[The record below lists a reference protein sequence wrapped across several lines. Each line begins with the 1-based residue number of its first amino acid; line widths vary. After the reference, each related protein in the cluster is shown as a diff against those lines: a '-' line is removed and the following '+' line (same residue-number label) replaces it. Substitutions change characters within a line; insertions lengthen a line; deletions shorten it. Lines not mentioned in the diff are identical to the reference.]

1 MNYYY
6 NIILFIIIKVSLSI
20 YVILNKS
27 SFRSVNYK
35 KLSNDLIYSYSYNN
49 LYFLNKSLSIINSY
63 KNIFIDNY
71 SGSEYFSP
79 ELNYFFIV
87 CTNKLLMANFFYTIN
102 RSSIFHNLFNNIFS
116 KY

>member
-6 NIILFIIIKVSLSI
+6 NIILQFIIIKVSLSI

-27 SFRSVNYK
+27 PFHSVNYK
-35 KLSNDLIYSYSYNN
+35 RLSNDLIYSNSYNN

-79 ELNYFFIV
+79 
-87 CTNKLLMANFFYTIN
+87 
-102 RSSIFHNLFNNIFS
+102 
-116 KY
+116 